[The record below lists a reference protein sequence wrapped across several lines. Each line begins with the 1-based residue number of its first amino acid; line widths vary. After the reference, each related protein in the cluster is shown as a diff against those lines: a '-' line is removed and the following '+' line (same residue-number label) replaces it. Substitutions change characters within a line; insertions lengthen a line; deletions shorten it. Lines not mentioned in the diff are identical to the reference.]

1 MNLSVPGSETPQA
14 IAQTPTA
21 NGLSSKQGP
30 AAWQTAVPHIA
41 AGLCVSGFFAALTLI
56 LYFALVLPSAVS
68 AHDLGGPLLLIIVPV
83 IGGSAGVCVS
93 TFAFFPI
100 SLLALK
106 RGFRVWLLVSGSLA
120 APLTPTV
127 LAALVYRTASGTEQ
141 PGADLLILVGS
152 ICFFGIAGLFVYLG
166 CFAVIRRAI
175 Q

>member
-1 MNLSVPGSETPQA
+1 VNLSVPGSEKPQA

-68 AHDLGGPLLLIIVPV
+68 AHDLGGPLLLMIVPV
-83 IGGSAGVCVS
+83 IGGSAGICVS
-93 TFAFFPI
+93 TFAFFPL
-100 SLLALK
+100 SLLAMK
-106 RGFRVWLLVSGSLA
+106 RGFRVWLLMSGLLA
-120 APLTPTV
+120 APLTPIV
-127 LAALVYRTASGTEQ
+127 LTTLVYRTNSTAEPSRADSAALAS
-141 PGADLLILVGS
+141 S
-152 ICFFGIAGLFVYLG
+152 ICFYGVAGFFIYLG
-166 CFAVIRRAI
+166 SFTVIRHAI